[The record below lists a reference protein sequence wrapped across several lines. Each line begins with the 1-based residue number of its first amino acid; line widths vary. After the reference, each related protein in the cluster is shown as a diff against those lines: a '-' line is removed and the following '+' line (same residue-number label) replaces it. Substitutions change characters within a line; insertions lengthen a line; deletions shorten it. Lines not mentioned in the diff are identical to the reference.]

1 MLKYEVRLGKD
12 NFKKDKLVWSEKYL
26 SPDLSVITGVTSPEY
41 HLEKFNT
48 LAATNSIINSDGA
61 VNVECKNV
69 QRQGFIVLKEKEYET
84 FTGETIDYSSVK
96 TGQTINYRYLVNNDK
111 YFYWGSIPNT
121 MNSEGTGPLNG
132 YHIDNLLN
140 MVEDSNG
147 YDIIETINVPC
158 GKDTNPVKIDTLY
171 WIEDGCV
178 TIDGH
183 QYIYDRNEG
192 TNGILKFGE
201 NGNALDITAITKCKS
216 VEFYPYESSNDYEEV
231 TKFKLTKQP
240 EVVKNFE
247 RITFSK
253 YYYYIKYKE
262 HYCQIKKKGDVNSF
276 SFVCEIPKYVL
287 SGGTEEENLQPI
299 EFDVYFSSQDN
310 DIDSYKASKEA
321 GNIINSANYNKHYI
335 KNLEELV
342 NVIAFV
348 YIKDDDAYFTVEHDI
363 LNSNAG
369 SMIAVYLED
378 EHAPLKVGNK
388 IKFID
393 NGNGNHESLIY
404 DSSLYNGIDGDIY
417 AIYNG
422 NKYKVKANICDK
434 VIINKNEYDIDYI
447 NGKVADKD
455 CIVMINGE
463 RVPMKIKD
471 ASINGGKLER
481 YGKIVTGDTHE
492 QHKIATAVT
501 YDIKPY
507 SGITVNGKDYI
518 IYDRKDL
525 NGNVT
530 HYAALDLSPQY
541 VFVITEIVGSSMY
554 LCKPEINDTDFTDDF
569 DRYLSELICKDVVDN
584 QSTYELFIQNKIF
597 GETEITKDLAFK
609 MTETPISS
617 DDFYNVFDDISILVN
632 NFYIHIPVSLIMDVA
647 NNAMQEDLTTRDFFE
662 AEKKKA
668 INPIVDME
676 KDIYVPKFIDNSD
689 EIKKHNVDSKDRHKY
704 VGSKT
709 TFKPIYKVNINFH
722 FRTRNL
728 TSWKV
733 NDGYNN
739 IDYAA
744 DNDDNTNSNDNWF
757 ITDFYPY
764 REILNTKRG
773 ESEKVPEN
781 RLCNFSW
788 EERVNML
795 QETSDLMG
803 LLYFTNDDI
812 FYQRSKVA
820 KSFARLSFYDST
832 DPQTQ
837 SLLATSCIFVD
848 EHKLFKT
855 FIDNSRKNNYE
866 YGSFSEPEYEK
877 DESGFTNPSPQYLKG
892 TTSIHNNK
900 KKDITELYKYNK
912 ISIYTEFLGGKKLN
926 REKKISYS
934 SVTEDSY
941 NIILDESRR
950 ISSRLVVDNKHTTD
964 TSSEGFYIYMFR
976 EYAENLHPK
985 PIYMKVEF
993 NHAGIGKVIPFLI
1006 PMHWSGNTTDSGKVG
1021 YNKMYPDHALR
1032 MSSTS
1037 ANSITNLTDLQELK
1051 RGIPLTYTYAQTY
1064 IPLYAV
1070 YDFKNKEYGYVF
1082 DSRYVEADCN
1092 GVLNLNLFEMK
1103 VMNEEE
1109 KPTTEQLKDINL
1121 NRQQRA
1127 IINVNEDQFDKRHF
1141 KYRME

>member
-12 NFKKDKLVWSEKYL
+12 NFKKEKLVWGEKYL

-48 LAATNSIINSDGA
+48 LEATNSIINSDGA
-61 VNVECKNV
+61 VHVECKNV

-84 FTGETIDYSSVK
+84 FTGKTIDYSSDK
-96 TGQTINYRYLVNNDK
+96 NGKEIEYSYIVNNDK
-111 YFYWGSIPNT
+111 YFYWGHIPNT
-121 MNSEGTGPLNG
+121 TNVFG
-132 YHIDNLLN
+132 YSINNLLN
-140 MVEDSNG
+140 MVENSNG
-147 YDIIETINVPC
+147 YDIFETINVPC
-158 GKDTNPVKIDTLY
+158 GKNDNPIKIDTLY

-192 TNGILKFGE
+192 DNGILKFGE

-231 TKFKLTKQP
+231 TKFKLIKQLEITKD
-240 EVVKNFE
+240 FE
-247 RITFSK
+247 KITFSK

-262 HYCQIKKKGDVNSF
+262 HYCQIKKKGDGSSF

-287 SGGTEEENLQPI
+287 SGGTEEKNLEPI
-299 EFDVYFSSQDN
+299 EFDVYFSEEEN
-310 DIDSYKASKEA
+310 DVDSYRAAREA
-321 GNIINSANYNKHYI
+321 GNKIDSSKYDKHNV

-348 YIKDDDAYFTVEHDI
+348 YVKDDDSYFTVEHDI
-363 LNSNAG
+363 LNANAG
-369 SMIAVYLED
+369 NMIAVYLED
-378 EHAPLKVGNK
+378 EHAPLKIGNK
-388 IKFID
+388 IKLVD
-393 NGNGNHESLIY
+393 NGSGNHESLIY
-404 DSSLYNGIDGDIY
+404 DSGLYDGVSGDIY
-417 AIYNG
+417 ATYNG
-422 NKYKVKANICDK
+422 NKYKVKPNICDK
-434 VIINKNEYDIDYI
+434 VIINENEYDIDYI

-455 CIVMINGE
+455 CIVIISGE
-463 RVPMKIKD
+463 RVPMKIID
-471 ASINGGKLER
+471 DSIDGGKLER
-481 YGKIVTGDTHE
+481 YGKIVSGNTP
-492 QHKIATAVT
+492 QQSKIAIAAT
-501 YDIKPY
+501 YDIKTY
-507 SGITVNGKDYI
+507 SGITINGKDYI
-518 IYDRKDL
+518 IYDREDL
-525 NGNVT
+525 NGNIT

-541 VFVITEIVGSSMY
+541 VFVIKEIVGSSMY
-554 LCKPEINDTDFTDDF
+554 LCKPEINDTDFTDEF

-584 QSTYELFIQNKIF
+584 QDTYELFIQNKIF
-597 GETEITKDLAFK
+597 GEAEITKDLAFK

-632 NFYIHIPVSLIMDVA
+632 TFYIHIPVSLRMDVA
-647 NNAMQEDLTTRDFFE
+647 NNTMQQDITTRDFFE

-689 EIKKHNVDSKDRHKY
+689 EIKKGNVKGEDRYKY

-709 TFKPIYKVNINFH
+709 TFKPIYKINVNFH

-728 TSWKV
+728 DSWKV

-744 DNDDNTNSNDNWF
+744 DNADNTNSNDNWF

-764 REILNTKRG
+764 REILNTKRDP
-773 ESEKVPEN
+773 SEKPPEG
-781 RLCNFSW
+781 RLRNFEW
-788 EERVNML
+788 KERVNML

-803 LLYFTNDDI
+803 LLYFTDDDI

-866 YGSFSEPEYEK
+866 YGAFAEPEYEK
-877 DESGFTNPSPQYLKG
+877 DESGFTNPSPEYLSG
-892 TTSIHNNK
+892 TTSIHSNQKN
-900 KKDITELYKYNK
+900 DITELHKYNK

-926 REKKISYS
+926 REKKIPYS

-993 NHAGIGKVIPFLI
+993 NHAGIGKMIPFLI
-1006 PMHWSGNTTDSGKVG
+1006 PMHWSGNTVDTSSVK
-1021 YNKMYPDHALR
+1021 YNKMYPDHALKL
-1032 MSSTS
+1032 SGETI
-1037 ANSITNLTDLQELK
+1037 NSITNLNDLQELK

-1109 KPTTEQLKDINL
+1109 TPTEQQLKDIKL

-1127 IINVNEDQFDKRHF
+1127 IINVNEKQFDRRYF